1 MPSSEGPSKEKLLQS
16 IGPKMQLMKSFFGKI
31 YGYEIGFPGFAET
44 ALSKLETAGCSHARE
59 YYADWVDA
67 YEREYNAMLR
77 SVAAWYAGQNFYG
90 KGVDKLRKRRETGK
104 QDRRKDWE
112 TLSRML
118 GYRSIGTER

>member
-1 MPSSEGPSKEKLLQS
+1 MPNKGPCREWLLESIKPGMKLT
-16 IGPKMQLMKSFFGKI
+16 KDFFRRV
-31 YGYEIGFPGFAET
+31 YGYEISRPGFAET

-90 KGVDKLRKRRETGK
+90 KGADGLRKRRETGK

-118 GYRSIGTER
+118 GYRLIGTER